1 MSGKPS
7 QSGEPCDVSDDE
19 PPCLEDSSSEEDSLE
34 PIPPKKKQRRT
45 LQRDAIGCDR
55 IDSYAT
61 NTYLGSLRVAGK
73 VKSVP
78 VTKGLFKKINEKVK
92 ITQSKKQKKP
102 KTKAKKKAKKKK
114 KQQTLA
120 AFGFFKSKP
129 RPGEN

>member
-1 MSGKPS
+1 MCT
-7 QSGEPCDVSDDE
+7 EIVD
-19 PPCLEDSSSEEDSLE
+19 SEEDSLE

-45 LQRDAIGCDR
+45 LQKAAIGCDR

-102 KTKAKKKAKKKK
+102 KKCKEEETANSRGLRFLQAETKA
-114 KQQTLA
+114 
-120 AFGFFKSKP
+120 
-129 RPGEN
+129 R

>member
-1 MSGKPS
+1 MCT
-7 QSGEPCDVSDDE
+7 EIVD
-19 PPCLEDSSSEEDSLE
+19 SEEDSLE
-34 PIPPKKKQRRT
+34 PIPPKKKQWRT
-45 LQRDAIGCDR
+45 LQKAAIGCDR

-102 KTKAKKKAKKKK
+102 KKNAKKK

-120 AFGFFKSKP
+120 AFGFFKPKP